1 MAVTS
6 QEVVIE
12 ALKLMPSLVNNSY
25 KGNMSWFYKFIKR
38 QGFTIRNDTHVGKKL
53 K

>member
-25 KGNMSWFYKFIKR
+25 KGNMFL
-38 QGFTIRNDTHVGKKL
+38 KL
-53 K
+53 KVVE